1 MVLKKAVQT
10 LLDDININDLTMH
23 AKKFGRGRFKEETNL
38 NVYLKRDTQEKQ
50 LLNIKIYYGLKPYYR
65 PWVEFSNITNIIKL
79 GKTIKYF
86 DSIIEDNLL
95 KLFSNYL
102 RSGEK
107 IYVEYNNDIE
117 TSFGLTY
124 DFPPPITRLGYKLF
138 NLGFTWFKD
147 WYFPEGGYE
156 GGQKLQGE
164 KPLNE
169 KSKYKHLKNI
179 SFDVQT
185 FLNEI
190 EKYNK
195 NKEYVIRAKK
205 RGENILKR
213 RNIGK

>member
-1 MVLKKAVQT
+1 
-10 LLDDININDLTMH
+10 
-23 AKKFGRGRFKEETNL
+23 
-38 NVYLKRDTQEKQ
+38 
-50 LLNIKIYYGLKPYYR
+50 LNIKIYYGIRPDYR

-79 GKTIKYF
+79 GKIIKYF

-107 IYVEYNNDIE
+107 IYVEYNNDRE

-124 DFPPPITRLGYKLF
+124 NFPPAITRLGYKLF

-156 GGQKLQGE
+156 RGQKLQGE
-164 KPLNE
+164 KPLNDR
-169 KSKYKHLKNI
+169 SKDRHLKNI
-179 SFDVQT
+179 SDDVQT
-185 FLNEI
+185 FINDI

-195 NKEYVIRAKK
+195 DKRYVIRAKK
-205 RGENILKR
+205 REKTF
-213 RNIGK
+213 